1 MEFEPFNRFILV
13 EKVDTVE
20 QKKDDPKSAILVPDE
35 YIIKELHG
43 LYKILKVSEDCEKV
57 DEYDIGKTIIV
68 NSSNKHFRKRFQY
81 CCVFFIGGSIDICK
95 IVGKDI
101 DPAHLSYHT

>member
-20 QKKDDPKSAILVPDE
+20 QKKDDPKSTILVPDE

-57 DEYDIGKTIIV
+57 DEYDVGKTIIV
-68 NSSNKHFRKRFQY
+68 NSSMVEEVKT
-81 CCVFFIGGSIDICK
+81 STE
-95 IVGKDI
+95 
-101 DPAHLSYHT
+101 SYSLILENYIYGIFNNI